1 MPNVYSKLCTINLVS
16 DSSVNPTVFKESTQT
31 SQITVDKGKLI
42 AYLAI
47 DDVDPKIDV
56 TKRSSANPPYDPIL
70 VSDENLLSKSQHLLE
85 RHLVSRTACV
95 SKFYSQITSTAAVS
109 TRIAILASNQGPLYC
124 ISSKNRHLARTQMF
138 RPRLYVKQNTQNA
151 ILSNELILIR
161 HHYCLFLVLDG
172 QNIRRIE

>member
-1 MPNVYSKLCTINLVS
+1 M
-16 DSSVNPTVFKESTQT
+16 
-31 SQITVDKGKLI
+31 I

-138 RPRLYVKQNTQNA
+138 RPRLNVKQNTQNA

-172 QNIRRIE
+172 HTSNRMKRNKMCLVTMASALAFTVRSNFLRTID